1 MGKRLCWLSWYDSSG
16 RVMTK
21 SWGVLDPLSRSLKT
35 EEANLFQEPLP
46 GPRSGGSRKMPCKL
60 PNFGVICDTYFP
72 LLLAAAPL
80 KPDSARTIAC
90 ARASFSA
97 AFSGGPIEA
106 TVRDLCTGCA

>member
-1 MGKRLCWLSWYDSSG
+1 
-16 RVMTK
+16 MTK

-80 KPDSARTIAC
+80 KHIVAGDGIPTTAAN
-90 ARASFSA
+90 FSA

-106 TVRDLCTGCA
+106 QA

>member
-1 MGKRLCWLSWYDSSG
+1 
-16 RVMTK
+16 MTK

-80 KPDSARTIAC
+80 KQRPQLQRLPKHVL
-90 ARASFSA
+90 FSA
-97 AFSGGPIEA
+97 AFSGGPI
-106 TVRDLCTGCA
+106 

>member
-1 MGKRLCWLSWYDSSG
+1 
-16 RVMTK
+16 MTK

-80 KPDSARTIAC
+80 KRLVPGPDASA
-90 ARASFSA
+90 
-97 AFSGGPIEA
+97 SGSIF
-106 TVRDLCTGCA
+106 RCF

>member
-80 KPDSARTIAC
+80 KPARRPRSRP
-90 ARASFSA
+90 RAIDFPLLLA
-97 AFSGGPIEA
+97 AAPLKPHS
-106 TVRDLCTGCA
+106 

>member
-1 MGKRLCWLSWYDSSG
+1 
-16 RVMTK
+16 MTK

-80 KPDSARTIAC
+80 KRPFRVVARGWCGVTQTLYTSLDVEL
-90 ARASFSA
+90 RGRVHVVST
-97 AFSGGPIEA
+97 
-106 TVRDLCTGCA
+106 TVRVA

>member
-80 KPDSARTIAC
+80 KLTQGSADSQQILAIFRC
-90 ARASFSA
+90 F
-97 AFSGGPIEA
+97 
-106 TVRDLCTGCA
+106 

>member
-80 KPDSARTIAC
+80 KLPFRRGLDHAPWIFRC
-90 ARASFSA
+90 F
-97 AFSGGPIEA
+97 
-106 TVRDLCTGCA
+106 